1 MYDELY
7 LYIDGKWID
16 GGNRHE
22 EPILDPATNRVIGR
36 LPHATTRDLDRAVEA
51 AHRAFLVWREVS
63 PLERSNVLRRAATLL
78 RERSHE
84 IGRQITLDQG
94 KPIADAAG
102 EVNAA
107 ADSLD
112 WHAEE
117 GRRVYGRIV
126 PARNPYVRQT
136 ILRQPVGV
144 CAAFT
149 PWNFPIMQA
158 VQKVA
163 AALTTGC
170 TVVLKG
176 PEDAPSGVAALA
188 RALHDAGLPQ
198 GCLNLVWGVPAEVSQ
213 YLVPHPLVR
222 KISFTGSVAVG
233 KQLASLAG
241 LHMKRSTMELGG
253 HAPVLIFEDS
263 DLEHAV
269 ALLADRK
276 IRNAGQACGAPT
288 RFYVQSKVFEQFSAL
303 FTSHLKTIRIG
314 AGISPDTEMGPL
326 CHGRRL
332 DAMNAFVADARSSG
346 ADILLGGEQEGKEGN
361 FFKPTVIANPSASS
375 RIMTEEPFGPVAALL
390 PFDTFE
396 AAIERANSLPYGLS
410 SFVFTGSADIAQ
422 EAGRQL
428 EAGAVNINH
437 IGVGLAEIPFGG
449 VKDSGYGSEGGQ
461 ESLDG
466 YLTTKLLTQLAISQ
480 PGKH

>member
-7 LYIDGKWID
+7 LYIDGTWID
-16 GGNRHE
+16 GGGRHQE
-22 EPILDPATNRVIGR
+22 AVLDPATNRTLGH
-36 LPHATTRDLDRAVEA
+36 LPRATTDDLDRAVEA
-51 AHRAFLVWREVS
+51 AHRAFLAWRDVS

-78 RERSHE
+78 RERNAE
-84 IGRQITLDQG
+84 IDRQITLDQG
-94 KPIADAAG
+94 KPLAEAIG

-107 ADSLD
+107 ADSLA

-126 PARNPYVRQT
+126 PARNPFVRQT

-176 PEDAPSGVAALA
+176 PEDSPSGVVALA
-188 RALHDAGLPQ
+188 RALHDAGLPH
-198 GCLNLVWGVPAEVSQ
+198 GCLNLVWGVPGKVSE

-253 HAPVLIFEDS
+253 HAPVLIFD
-263 DLEHAV
+263 DCNLEHAV

-288 RFYVQSKVFEQFSAL
+288 RFYVQDKVFEQFSEL
-303 FTSHLKTIRIG
+303 FTRRLQAIRVG
-314 AGISPDTEMGPL
+314 AGTVPETEMGPL

-332 DAMNAFVADARSSG
+332 DAMKAFVADAKSSG
-346 ADILLGGEQEGKEGN
+346 ADILLGGEQSGKEGN
-361 FFKPTVIANPSASS
+361 FFQPTVIANPSASS
-375 RIMTEEPFGPVAALL
+375 RIMTEEPFGPVATLL
-390 PFDTFE
+390 PFNTFDE
-396 AAIERANSLPYGLS
+396 VIERANSLPYGLS

-437 IGVGLAEIPFGG
+437 IGVGLPEIPFGG

-466 YLTTKLLTQLAISQ
+466 YLTTKVLTQLAVSD
-480 PGKH
+480 HLRR

>member
-1 MYDELY
+1 MYDDLH
-7 LYIDGKWID
+7 LYIDGTWIAA
-16 GGNRHE
+16 GGRHE
-22 EPILDPATNRVIGR
+22 EPVLDPATGRTIGR
-36 LPHATTRDLDRAVEA
+36 LPYATTEDLEKAVEA
-51 AHRAFLVWREVS
+51 AHRAFLSWRDGS
-63 PLERSNVLRRAATLL
+63 PLDRSGILRRAATIL
-78 RERSHE
+78 RERSAE
-84 IGRQITLDQG
+84 IGRLITLDQG
-94 KPIADAAG
+94 KPLAEAIG

-126 PARNPYVRQT
+126 PARSPLVRQT
-136 ILRQPVGV
+136 ILREPVGV

-163 AALTTGC
+163 AALASGC

-176 PEDAPSGVAALA
+176 PEDAPAGVMALA
-188 RALHDAGLPQ
+188 RALHDAGLPP
-198 GCLNLVWGVPAEVSQ
+198 GCLNLVWGVPAEVSH
-213 YLVPHPLVR
+213 YLIPHPLVR
-222 KISFTGSVAVG
+222 KVSFTGSVAVG

-241 LHMKRSTMELGG
+241 LYMKRSTMELGG
-253 HAPVLIFEDS
+253 HAPVLIFEDC
-263 DLEHAV
+263 DLDRAIG
-269 ALLADRK
+269 LLAERK

-288 RFYVQSKVFEQFSAL
+288 RFYVQSPIYEQFAER
-303 FTSHLKTIRIG
+303 FTRRLEAIRVG
-314 AGISPDTEMGPL
+314 AGTTPDVEMGPL

-332 DAMNAFVADARSSG
+332 DTMKALVTDARTNG
-346 ADILLGGEQEGKEGN
+346 AEILLGGEQVGAEGY
-361 FFKPTVIANPSASS
+361 FFSPTVIANPPASS
-375 RIMTEEPFGPVAALL
+375 RIMTEEPFGPVAALV
-390 PFDTFE
+390 PFETFDE
-396 AAIERANSLPYGLS
+396 AMESANALPYGLS

-422 EAGRQL
+422 EAGRRL

-437 IGVGLAEIPFGG
+437 IGVGLPEIPFGG

-466 YLTTKLLTQLAISQ
+466 YLTTKLLTQFALTER
-480 PGKH
+480 G